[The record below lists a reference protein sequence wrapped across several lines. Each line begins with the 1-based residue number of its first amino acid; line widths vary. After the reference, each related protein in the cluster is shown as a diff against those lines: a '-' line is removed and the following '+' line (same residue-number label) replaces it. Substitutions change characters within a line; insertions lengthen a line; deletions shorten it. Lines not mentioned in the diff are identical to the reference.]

1 MTSEFRW
8 GVFAPAFDPLGTG
21 SPPLLDATRLAAEL
35 NFHTVW
41 VGDHLIGPA
50 PVFDSICSLA
60 AMAGVTSTIQLG
72 LGVLQLGLRNLV
84 WTAKQLSTL
93 EAIAPGRLRLGVG
106 VGGEFPDEFTAS
118 GVSLKTRGRRLDEIL
133 QLLNPLL
140 AGEAVSYKSDEIA
153 VEVSGLR
160 PVISRQLP
168 LAVGG
173 RSDAALNRA
182 ARFGDEWLG
191 MWYDPEAVQQ
201 RVEKMSEMAEKWGRP
216 TPSVGM
222 IILTNVNNDREKARD
237 ETTRYLRGQYNLP
250 FHVVEKW
257 TACGPADEVVDML
270 SLYQKVGV
278 SEFVLAPAAINFL
291 DQYEKLAQVRQLL
304 G

>member
-1 MTSEFRW
+1 M
-8 GVFAPAFDPLGTG
+8 FAPTFDPFGTG
-21 SPPLLDATRLAAEL
+21 SPPFLEATRLAEQLDFDTA
-35 NFHTVW
+35 W
-41 VGDHLIGPA
+41 VGDHLISPA

-60 AMAGVTSTIQLG
+60 AMAGATSTIQLG

-118 GVSLKTRGRRLDEIL
+118 GVSLNTRGRRLDEML
-133 QLLNPLL
+133 QILNPLL
-140 AGEAVSYKSDEIA
+140 AGEAVSYKGDEIE

-201 RVEKMSEMAEKWGRP
+201 RVAKMAEMAEKWGRP

-222 IILTNVNNDREKARD
+222 IVLTNVNNDRTKAQD
-237 ETTRYLRGQYNLP
+237 EATGYLKGQYNLP
-250 FHVVEKW
+250 FHVVERW
-257 TACGPADEVVDML
+257 TAIGPSEDVASML
-270 SLYQKVGV
+270 VRYQAAGV
-278 SEFVLAPAAINFL
+278 SEFVLAPASSNYL
-291 DQYEKLAQVRQLL
+291 DQYEKLYQVRQLL
-304 G
+304 D